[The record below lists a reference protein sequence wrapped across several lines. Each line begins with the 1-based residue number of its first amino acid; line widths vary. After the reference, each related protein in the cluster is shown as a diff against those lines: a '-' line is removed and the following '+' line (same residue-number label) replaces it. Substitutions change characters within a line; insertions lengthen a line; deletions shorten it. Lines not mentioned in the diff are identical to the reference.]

1 MNRIK
6 LLIAVIIIF
15 SMLLGST
22 AFAAEPIKVYIDNT
36 RLDMEVMPQIRDGR
50 TLVPMRAIFEA
61 LGAEV
66 KWDNDSREASGKLGD
81 TVVTLKIDSKTAY
94 VNGQPKELDVP
105 ATIVSGRTLVPARFI
120 AESLGAEVGWDNE
133 SRTVLI
139 NSDIDEIMLYK
150 IVRIVDGDT
159 LVAAKNGVEDTV
171 RLIGIDTPELYVEGK
186 KVDDPQAISALEYAK
201 VALTGRY
208 VELELD
214 MDERDRYG
222 RLLAYVWLYDTM
234 LNKLLLENG
243 IARVATYPPNVKYL
257 DEFLILEK
265 YAKEKKLGIWNPKP
279 SVPVTN

>member
-15 SMLLGST
+15 SMLLVST

-66 KWDNDSREASGKLGD
+66 KWDNDSREASGKLGE

-201 VALTGRY
+201 AALTGRY

-265 YAKEKKLGIWNPKP
+265 YAKEKKLGIWG
-279 SVPVTN
+279 SE

>member
-1 MNRIK
+1 
-6 LLIAVIIIF
+6 
-15 SMLLGST
+15 
-22 AFAAEPIKVYIDNT
+22 
-36 RLDMEVMPQIRDGR
+36 
-50 TLVPMRAIFEA
+50 
-61 LGAEV
+61 
-66 KWDNDSREASGKLGD
+66 
-81 TVVTLKIDSKTAY
+81 
-94 VNGQPKELDVP
+94 
-105 ATIVSGRTLVPARFI
+105 
-120 AESLGAEVGWDNE
+120 
-133 SRTVLI
+133 
-139 NSDIDEIMLYK
+139 MLYK

-201 VALTGRY
+201 AALTGRY

>member
-66 KWDNDSREASGKLGD
+66 KWDNDSREASGKLGE
-81 TVVTLKIDSKTAY
+81 TVVTLKIDSKIAY
-94 VNGQPKELDVP
+94 VNGQPKELEVP

-120 AESLGAEVGWDNE
+120 AESLGVEVDWDNE

-201 VALTGRY
+201 AALTGRY

>member
-6 LLIAVIIIF
+6 LLIVVIIIF
-15 SMLLGST
+15 SMLLVST

-66 KWDNDSREASGKLGD
+66 KWDNDSREASGKLGE

-120 AESLGAEVGWDNE
+120 AESLGAEVDWDNE

-265 YAKEKKLGIWNPKP
+265 YAKEKKLGIWG
-279 SVPVTN
+279 SE

>member
-6 LLIAVIIIF
+6 LLIVVIIIF
-15 SMLLGST
+15 SMLLVST

-81 TVVTLKIDSKTAY
+81 TVVTLKIDSKIAY

-120 AESLGAEVGWDNE
+120 AETLGAEVDWDNE

-171 RLIGIDTPELYVEGK
+171 RLIGIDTPELYFEGQK
-186 KVDDPQAISALEYAK
+186 TDDPEAISALEYAK
-201 VALTGRY
+201 TVLTGRY

-214 MDERDRYG
+214 VDERDRYG

-265 YAKEKKLGIWNPKP
+265 YAKEKKLGIWG
-279 SVPVTN
+279 SE

>member
-15 SMLLGST
+15 SMLLVST

-265 YAKEKKLGIWNPKP
+265 YAKEKKLGIWG
-279 SVPVTN
+279 SE